1 MAVVVKHTG
10 SHYLLSRLPE
20 WRPFLAVI
28 KGKLRL
34 ETTTT
39 TNPIAVGDIV
49 EYEGSAE
56 AAAVVSGTGAA
67 NENHSLDIESKTF
80 GGREAVCS
88 IKKVLPR
95 RNCIVRRSANLS
107 RQNHVIA
114 ANIDRVFLVVTL
126 RDPEVKLQFVDRFL
140 VTCEAYGVPVTIL
153 LNKADLYRGEEKPAP
168 DGNLGASATGDEE
181 LADEELAQMAAG
193 FMQIY
198 GNAGYQVMETSVKT
212 GFNIGN
218 LKRMCQG
225 KVVLFSGQSGV
236 GKSSLVNALDP
247 SLNLRTA
254 EISQAHLQGRHTTTF
269 YQMHPLSCGGFVV
282 DTPGIRG
289 FGLVDFN
296 KEELSNYF
304 PEMLRVE
311 DNCRFVPCTH
321 THEPGCAVKE
331 AVEKGE
337 ISPLRYASYL
347 AMLEDDGKYREG
359 DD

>member
-1 MAVVVKHTG
+1 
-10 SHYLLSRLPE
+10 
-20 WRPFLAVI
+20 
-28 KGKLRL
+28 
-34 ETTTT
+34 
-39 TNPIAVGDIV
+39 
-49 EYEGSAE
+49 
-56 AAAVVSGTGAA
+56 
-67 NENHSLDIESKTF
+67 
-80 GGREAVCS
+80 
-88 IKKVLPR
+88 
-95 RNCIVRRSANLS
+95 
-107 RQNHVIA
+107 
-114 ANIDRVFLVVTL
+114 
-126 RDPEVKLQFVDRFL
+126 
-140 VTCEAYGVPVTIL
+140 
-153 LNKADLYRGEEKPAP
+153 
-168 DGNLGASATGDEE
+168 
-181 LADEELAQMAAG
+181 
-193 FMQIY
+193 
-198 GNAGYQVMETSVKT
+198 
-212 GFNIGN
+212 
-218 LKRMCQG
+218 MCQG